1 MLAFECSNPLFGTTN
16 NPYDP
21 IRTCGGSSGGEAA
34 LLSSDGAPLGFG
46 SDIGGSLRIPVHYSG
61 CFGLK
66 PCAGRFPDAG
76 AKNPNPGFEGIK
88 TTLGPMGRSVDDL
101 ELAMRVVADA
111 SIALARTHPL
121 IPLAY
126 REVLL
131 PAKLKFGYYL
141 TGTQPLL
148 PPVVLADLF
157 FPQTDSVEQVLRA
170 SEQSWRLSQ
179 RCASLG
185 TSAKS
190 SFLRI
195 VSYFRN
201 LAPLPRTDSGSSQ
214 PLRHSSC
221 LSP

>member
-16 NPYDP
+16 NPYDAT
-21 IRTCGGSSGGEAA
+21 RTCGGSSGGEAA
-34 LLSSDGAPLGFG
+34 LLASDGAPLGFG

-66 PCAGRFPDAG
+66 PCTGRFPDAG

-101 ELAMRVVADA
+101 ELAMRVVVNA
-111 SIALARTHPL
+111 SVGLARTLPL

-126 REVLL
+126 REVVL

-141 TGTQPLL
+141 TGASCSL
-148 PPVVLADLF
+148 PSLALADLYLS
-157 FPQTDSVEQVLRA
+157 QMGSVEQVLRA
-170 SEQSWRLSQ
+170 SERSWRLLQ
-179 RCASLG
+179 RCASWG
-185 TSAKS
+185 TSVSS

-195 VSYFRN
+195 VRYFLKLRYPHRN
-201 LAPLPRTDSGSSQ
+201 
-214 PLRHSSC
+214 
-221 LSP
+221 